1 MATYWLDYSAA
12 KLSGSVIQQAGYA
25 GAIRYIDSPANL
37 GAKHTNKVE
46 YASIVTANLGIRLV
60 MQTTTTASDGGYP
73 TGVDHAKR
81 ALAGANFLGYNGVI
95 YFTNDRVTLP
105 NPTSWD
111 AYLTGA
117 ASVLGWG
124 RTGAYG
130 FANAMDVARDR
141 TGCQHFWQAG
151 RRSDVRSFVQF
162 WQDNNTQ
169 VTVGG
174 ITCDRN
180 LVLKELDDVPTTQ
193 EIVDGVL
200 DAELDMRYR
209 EPGETTNK
217 KATVRAVLEWT
228 DRHRMDM
235 EAKISALA
243 TQVAGVTGALS
254 TSQAVILA
262 AIGAD
267 STDQVDVV
275 ALAEALSESLG
286 PDIARGVANE
296 LHSRLAE

>member
-1 MATYWLDYSAA
+1 MVWWLDYSAA
-12 KLSGSVIQQAGYA
+12 KLTGAVIKKAGY
-25 GAIRYIDSPANL
+25 GGVVRYIDAPSL
-37 GAKHTNKVE
+37 LSTKHINKSE
-46 YASIVTANLGIRLV
+46 YTSIVAADLGIRLV
-60 MQTTTTASDGGYP
+60 MQTTTTASDGGRP
-73 TGVDHAKR
+73 VGIDHASR
-81 ALAGANFLGYNGVI
+81 ALAGAKHLGYDGVI

-105 NPTSWD
+105 NPAAWD
-111 AYLTGA
+111 EYLTGA
-117 ASVLGWG
+117 ASILGWD

-151 RRSDVRSFVQF
+151 RRSDIRAFVQL

-180 LVLKELDDVPTTQ
+180 LVLKELDDMPTTQ

-200 DAELDMRYR
+200 GAELDMRYR

-217 KATVRAVLEWT
+217 KATVRAVLEWS

-235 EAKISALA
+235 EAKVAALA
-243 TQVAGVTGALS
+243 TQVAGITGALT

-262 AIGAD
+262 AIGED

-275 ALAEALSESLG
+275 ALASALSDSLG
-286 PDIARGVANE
+286 PDLAKDVANE
-296 LHSRLAE
+296 LRSRLAE